1 MGTMINLS
9 DGGSVQLADEPE
21 TVVVSL
27 AHALDREHSTAE
39 QRGPLVPQG
48 FALFQELDRGAVWV
62 NATQIAS
69 IRST

>member
-27 AHALDREHSTAE
+27 AHALDREWTD
-39 QRGPLVPQG
+39 QQQGPLVPQG
-48 FALFQELDRGAVWV
+48 FALVQELDRGPVWV

>member
-27 AHALDREHSTAE
+27 AHALDREHWAD
-39 QRGPLVPQG
+39 QQQGPLVPQG
-48 FALFQELDRGAVWV
+48 FALVQELDRGPVWV